1 MGRLYVSTGTRYQ
14 WDGRTWVVVQVL
26 REGQLLVEDQP
37 GGGQAVVTRAE
48 LTAAW
53 DRGAVRFE
61 VRGPGGRAEGEAT
74 LPTGYTI
81 ADFHVVP
88 EAERGEAWR
97 RYALIRPL
105 LAWPAQARTRRGWPR
120 RSGAR
125 GWMPMVWTT

>member
-1 MGRLYVSTGTRYQ
+1 MGRLYLGVGTRYQ
-14 WDGRTWVVVQVL
+14 WDGRMCVVVQVL
-26 REGQLLVEDQP
+26 RDGQLLVEDQP

-48 LTAAW
+48 LTVAW

-61 VRGPGGRAEGEAT
+61 VRGPGARAEGAAT

-105 LAWPAQARTRRGWPR
+105 LAWPA
-120 RSGAR
+120 
-125 GWMPMVWTT
+125 